1 MNVTNALQ
9 TGLVGINRGLDN
21 APRASG
27 DVTGSGK
34 PEEPEQATG
43 RERNEAVV
51 ASAAGTAVQAAE
63 TKVVSPAAESG
74 GPGAIIDI
82 RV

>member
-1 MNVTNALQ
+1 MNISNAQ
-9 TGLVGINRGLDN
+9 QSGLIGINRGLDN

-34 PEEPEQATG
+34 PDQPEQASGVAQNT
-43 RERNEAVV
+43 AVV
-51 ASAAGTAVQAAE
+51 ESAAGASIEAAA
-63 TKVVSPAAESG
+63 TKVVTQATEPGE
-74 GPGAIIDI
+74 PGALIDV

>member
-21 APRASG
+21 APRAAG

-34 PEEPEQATG
+34 PDEPEQATG
-43 RERNEAVV
+43 RVQNEAVV
-51 ASAAGTAVQAAE
+51 ESAAGSTVEAAA
-63 TKVVSPAAESG
+63 TKVVSQAVEPGEL
-74 GPGAIIDI
+74 GAIINV